1 MLSTSGNKSYRER
14 RKMRKIKNEE
24 FIMRFPKSTAIISII
39 AVAIIIFMPVC
50 KNKKDVVLP
59 YKQTF
64 VKPGIEV
71 FLESHLGLVKG
82 KRVGLIT
89 NPTGVNSNLESV
101 IDLFYNNQEINLVA
115 LYGPEH
121 GVRGNAQ
128 AGEYVSFYIDDKYSI
143 PVFSLYG
150 QSRKPE
156 AGMLKNIDEYMRSFD
171 TITAGKIP
179 ETSMVESS
187 DVLIFDIQDVGTRI
201 YTYIATMAYCMQAC
215 AENDVDFIV
224 LDRPNPINGEDLEGP
239 ILEYPE
245 YSSFV
250 GLYPIPI
257 RHGMTVGELAEF
269 FNDKF
274 LDKKA
279 NLTVIPMQGWE
290 REMWYDETSLPWVIP
305 SPNMPT
311 LDTATV
317 YPGQVFLE
325 GTNISEGRGTTKPFE
340 VFGAPWVDGYEL
352 TKKLSELNLPG
363 IKFREAWF
371 SPTFSK
377 YKGEQCGGAQIHIID
392 RDMYRPF
399 ESSLHIIRTVM
410 NIYPGHFKFHDEYI
424 DKIMGTSKVRQ
435 ALEEGIDVKD
445 IIKSYRQELDSFM
458 ELRKPYLLY

>member
-1 MLSTSGNKSYRER
+1 MRETR
-14 RKMRKIKNEE
+14 NEK
-24 FIMRFPKSTAIISII
+24 FIIRAPKSIAIISVL
-39 AVAIIIFMPVC
+39 AVAIIILAPSC
-50 KNKKDVVLP
+50 KNEKDVVLP
-59 YKQTF
+59 YKQKK

-71 FLESHLGLVKG
+71 FLESHLDMVKG

-101 IDLFYNNQEINLVA
+101 VDLFHDNQEINLVA

-128 AGEYVSFYIDDKYSI
+128 AGEYVSFYIDDKYNI

-171 TITAGKIP
+171 TIKSGKIP
-179 ETSMVESS
+179 ESSMVESL

-201 YTYIATMAYCMQAC
+201 YTYIATMVYCMQTS
-215 AENDVDFIV
+215 AENGVDFIV

-239 ILEYPE
+239 LLEYPE

-250 GLYPIPI
+250 GLYPIPV
-257 RHGMTVGELAEF
+257 RHGMTIGELAEF

-274 LDKKA
+274 LEKKV

-290 REMWYDETSLPWVIP
+290 RKMWYDETSLSWVIA

-340 VFGAPWVDGYEL
+340 VFGAPWIDGYEL
-352 TKKLSELNLPG
+352 AKKLNELNLEG

-377 YKGEQCGGAQIHIID
+377 FKGEICGGAQIHVID
-392 RDMYRPF
+392 RNQYRPF
-399 ESSLHIIRTVM
+399 ESSLHIIKTVM
-410 NIYPGHFKFHDEYI
+410 NMYPSHFKFHNEYF

-435 ALEEGIDVKD
+435 ALEKGSDVKE
-445 IIKSYRQELDSFM
+445 IIKSYQVDLDNFS
-458 ELRKPYLLY
+458 ELRKTYLLY